1 MFNILE
7 FHLDPETFVPLM
19 DHITEAYINLRLSSR
34 STTLHDR
41 ICCDF
46 SAMVIEDFL
55 LESGFV
61 NILSSLCSA
70 YAVEPLWVE
79 YERSCLADTSYFK

>member
-7 FHLDPETFVPLM
+7 FHLDPESYVPLM
-19 DHITEAYINLRLSSR
+19 DHITEEYIHLRLDSR
-34 STTLHDR
+34 SLTLSDR
-41 ICCDF
+41 LFYDF
-46 SAMVIEDFL
+46 TAMCFEKFL
-55 LESGFV
+55 LESGFS

-79 YERSCLADTSYFK
+79 YERSGLAGTSFFK